1 MGSSLVRLYQEKF
14 EIEVKMNELKR
25 SIQYE
30 QNKAN
35 SGILPNKYTIAYLR
49 TCLNAY
55 LHLYKAVKTSISEKK
70 TPVIPL
76 VFVPKKEYVLESVVV
91 HQV

>member
-14 EIEVKMNELKR
+14 EIEVKMNDLTR
-25 SIQYE
+25 SIRYE

-35 SGILPNKYTIAYLR
+35 SGIPPNKYTIAYLQ

-55 LHLYKAVKTSISEKK
+55 SHLYKAVKSSISEKK
-70 TPVIPL
+70 EPVIPL
-76 VFVPKKEYVLESVVV
+76 IFVPKKQYVLESVVV